1 MQAIATLV
9 NATSDLTATEFWKV
23 LTQSCDLNG
32 IKIPQNPH
40 FSWMVSEGFEE
51 EAAKQAFEAISR
63 KTTEFTVRTNGLG
76 IFTGEKPILYLP
88 IVKTEQLMDLHQEI
102 WQVLFALGVN
112 QNTFYH
118 PSQWI
123 PHVTVIGEEIPL
135 TQFVC
140 LVESIVNITLEMT
153 IHVNNLALIYSNKD
167 DAGIKFIQELGRGD
181 Q

>member
-1 MQAIATLV
+1 M
-9 NATSDLTATEFWKV
+9 EFHRRN
-23 LTQSCDLNG
+23 LAG
-32 IKIPQNPH
+32 P
-40 FSWMVSEGFEE
+40 
-51 EAAKQAFEAISR
+51 
-63 KTTEFTVRTNGLG
+63 
-76 IFTGEKPILYLP
+76 
-88 IVKTEQLMDLHQEI
+88 
-102 WQVLFALGVN
+102 FALGVN